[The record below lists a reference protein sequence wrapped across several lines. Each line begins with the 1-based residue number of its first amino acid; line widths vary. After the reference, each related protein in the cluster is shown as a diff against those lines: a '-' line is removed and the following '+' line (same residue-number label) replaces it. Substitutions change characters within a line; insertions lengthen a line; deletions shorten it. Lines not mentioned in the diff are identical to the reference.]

1 VAAILR
7 RLAGECGSRPVTTII
22 AVALTVVA
30 ILVGVPHLP
39 AQAADP
45 GVTPFPEEPVTPTG
59 DDRRGLPPDAIE
71 PPAWPR
77 STTIWPAPDPFSLNG
92 YDALQAMSLIR
103 RAGLLVERT
112 GEGRRTVVVE
122 SVDAVPAEPLP
133 EYPPGHRDR
142 WDLLLNGEAI
152 SWDTLYVEY
161 GGRLLSLRLLFTYR
175 NQRPVPDIPYI
186 LE

>member
-1 VAAILR
+1 MVKSITLVFTAA
-7 RLAGECGSRPVTTII
+7 
-22 AVALTVVA
+22 ALTWVPPVSA
-30 ILVGVPHLP
+30 QTDGTPSSSEPLDSRGVPSAELP
-39 AQAADP
+39 VDS
-45 GVTPFPEEPVTPTG
+45 TG
-59 DDRRGLPPDAIE
+59 DARRGLPPDAIE

-77 STTIWPAPDPFSLNG
+77 SSVIWPAPEPFSLNG
-92 YDALQAMSLIR
+92 YDALQAMALIR

-112 GEGRRTVVVE
+112 GEGRRTVVVD

-133 EYPPGHRDR
+133 DYPPGHRDR
-142 WDLLLNGEAI
+142 WDLILNGEAI

-175 NQRPVPDIPYI
+175 NQRPVPDIPYV

>member
-1 VAAILR
+1 VPAAVA
-7 RLAGECGSRPVTTII
+7 I
-22 AVALTVVA
+22 AVIALSA
-30 ILVGVPHLP
+30 LVRAPHLA
-39 AQAADP
+39 AQAEGAPGEGEPAELESVADP
-45 GVTPFPEEPVTPTG
+45 GAPAAA
-59 DDRRGLPPDAIE
+59 DRTGLPPDAIE

-77 STTIWPAPDPFSLNG
+77 SSAIWPAPEPFSLNG
-92 YDALQAMSLIR
+92 YDALQAMALIR

-112 GEGRRTVVVE
+112 GEGRRTVVVD

-142 WDLLLNGEAI
+142 WDLVLNGEAI

-161 GGRLLSLRLLFTYR
+161 GGQLLSLRLLFTYR
-175 NQRPVPDIPYI
+175 NQRPVPDIPYV